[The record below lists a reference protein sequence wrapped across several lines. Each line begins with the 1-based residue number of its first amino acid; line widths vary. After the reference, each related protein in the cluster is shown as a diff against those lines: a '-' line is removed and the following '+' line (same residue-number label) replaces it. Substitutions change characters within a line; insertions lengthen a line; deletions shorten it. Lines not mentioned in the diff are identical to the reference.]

1 VAAAVSASERLATGG
16 TSVASGTT
24 AAPRP
29 TLGLADAVAIIVG
42 IIIGAG
48 IFKTPALVAG
58 NVDSTSTLVFA
69 WIAGGVISL
78 VGALCYAEL
87 ASAYPDAGGDYHF
100 ITRAFGGRLSFL
112 FAWGRLAVIQTGSI
126 ALLAFVLGDYA
137 SAVLPLGTY
146 STAFYAAA
154 VVAALTLLQIGGVP
168 RTVFT
173 QNLLTMVE
181 VLGVVLVIGVGLFSP
196 SAPAASAPAASS
208 AGFGLVM
215 VFVLL
220 TYGGWNEASYVS
232 AEVHDPGRNMV
243 RALVLSIL
251 LVTALYVL
259 VNIALVRGLG
269 MAGLAASKAPAADL
283 LGRLTGRGTA
293 VLVSVMVVVSTL
305 TSINATIFTGAR
317 SAYAVGRDFRPFRF
331 IGQWHGGR
339 QAPVNALATQGVIAL
354 LLIGVGAL
362 TRRGFET
369 MVEYTAPVFWAFIL
383 LAGLSLFV
391 LRRREPDRPRPFRVP
406 FYPLTPIAFCAT
418 CVYLLYSSLAYTGL
432 GALLGVA
439 VVAVGAIVLVVTSCS
454 ESRRP

>member
-1 VAAAVSASERLATGG
+1 MSLSEQLATRGTPPAAAAV
-16 TSVASGTT
+16 

-29 TLGLADAVAIIVG
+29 TLGLADAIAIIVG

-58 NVDSTSTLVFA
+58 NVDSTSTLVLA
-69 WIAGGVISL
+69 WIAGGLISL
-78 VGALCYAEL
+78 IGALCYAEL

-100 ITRAFGGRLSFL
+100 LTRAFGPRLSFL
-112 FAWGRLAVIQTGSI
+112 FAWGRLTVIQTGSI

-137 SAVLPLGTY
+137 SAVFPLGPY
-146 STAFYAAA
+146 STALYAA
-154 VVAALTLLQIGGVP
+154 VVVAGLTLLHIGSVP
-168 RTVFT
+168 RTVLT
-173 QNLLTMVE
+173 QNLLTAVE
-181 VLGVVLVIGVGLFSP
+181 ILGVLLVIGVGLLWP
-196 SAPAASAPAASS
+196 SAPAAASAAATPAA
-208 AGFGLVM
+208 FGLVM

-232 AEVHDPGRNMV
+232 AELHDPGRNMV

-251 LVTALYVL
+251 IVTVLYVL

-283 LGRLTGRGTA
+283 LGRVTGRGTA
-293 VLVSVMVVVSTL
+293 VLVSVLVVVATL

-331 IGQWHGGR
+331 MGQWHAGR
-339 QAPVNALATQGVIAL
+339 QAPVNALAAQAVIAL
-354 LLIGVGAL
+354 LLIGVGGL

-418 CVYLLYSSLAYTGL
+418 CAYLLYSSLAYTGF
-432 GALLGVA
+432 GALLGVG
-439 VVAVGAIVLVVTSCS
+439 VVAAGAIVLIVTSRS
-454 ESRRP
+454 ESRRS